1 MGQFSVFFG
10 RFFSLEPIGNLLRN
24 GRKDRAQLSRLA
36 FEIGRRFESIKL
48 GKPELLEAH
57 SGFAG
62 FAKRQFDLVQ
72 EVSAASGFVCFG
84 QIVGYGVGGSYKLPP
99 NSLTWD
105 ARKPARTRNVDAGAK
120 GQRPTLQGERPRPR
134 GTWNRHAAF
143 RANAMPVV
151 SPSKLCGW
159 PEARRINFVTGEPR
173 MDQKLPTHNL
183 SNSTL
188 NFEL

>member
-1 MGQFSVFFG
+1 MVFG
-10 RFFSLEPIGNLLRN
+10 RSFSLKPIGDPLCN

-36 FEIGRRFESIKL
+36 FELRGRFESIKL
-48 GKPELLEAH
+48 GKPEFLEAH

-84 QIVGYGVGGSYKLPP
+84 QIVRYGVGGSHKLPP

-105 ARKPARTRNVDAGAK
+105 ARKPARTRDVDAGTK
-120 GQRPTLQGERPRPR
+120 GQHPTLQGERPSPR

-143 RANAMPVV
+143 RANAMPVA
-151 SPSKLCGW
+151 SPSKLCGCR
-159 PEARRINFVTGEPR
+159 ETRRSNFDTGEPR
-173 MDQKLPTHNL
+173 TDQKLPTHKL